1 MVSLHE
7 RKKNVSAVFPC
18 VKVDD
23 IGGGEEGEEE
33 EEEEE
38 EEEDMFPEV
47 VS

>member
-1 MVSLHE
+1 M
-7 RKKNVSAVFPC
+7 VFPC

-38 EEEDMFPEV
+38 EEEDMFPED

>member
-1 MVSLHE
+1 M
-7 RKKNVSAVFPC
+7 VFPF

>member
-1 MVSLHE
+1 M
-7 RKKNVSAVFPC
+7 VFPC

>member
-1 MVSLHE
+1 M
-7 RKKNVSAVFPC
+7 VFPC

-38 EEEDMFPEV
+38 EEEDMFPEL